1 MKNSIKS
8 EENPNNYGMSD
19 ANRNNQEMTEKLKS
33 LIEIGVALS
42 SEKELANLMQLFLEK
57 CLEVCQAEGASIY
70 LLDKKMIFHDAK
82 NNPLMTPQKIPV
94 LRFLRTMNRLSGSE
108 EHDGLIEIN
117 KKSVAGYCALS
128 KKSINIEDCYNLPD
142 DTPYKFNP
150 QFDQD
155 KNYHTKSLLTV
166 PMITSQGQVRG
177 VIQIVNKLTPAG
189 IEFLNKGELTSSEII
204 PFVDTD
210 EELMKVFASQAA
222 VAIENAQLNENIENL
237 FESFVHA
244 SVKAIEAR
252 DPTTS
257 GHSDR
262 VAILTVELA
271 LAVHKTQVGTFKN
284 VIFSEEQIRE
294 LRYAALLHDFG
305 KIGIKED
312 VLLKQKKLHSRELE
326 SILLR
331 LDSLEYKDEA
341 SQWKQLIEALLES
354 VEKNPSLDVQW
365 LQKKVH
371 DISHHV
377 ETTKLRIRQM
387 KSGVIQANEPYVVKD
402 QKALDRILGM
412 ITISSEHFG
421 QKILTD
427 NEVKILSIPKG
438 SLSGDER
445 LQIESHVSHTYDFL
459 KQIAWTDGLEQVP
472 QIAHCHHEKMDGS
485 GYPRGIAGMEIPIQA
500 RMMTI
505 ADIYDAL
512 VAFDR
517 PYKKSMHVDAAIDI
531 LLMEANEGKLDS
543 DLLRIF
549 IEAGV
554 HTYISG
560 LMKKAS

>member
-1 MKNSIKS
+1 
-8 EENPNNYGMSD
+8 
-19 ANRNNQEMTEKLKS
+19 
-33 LIEIGVALS
+33 
-42 SEKELANLMQLFLEK
+42 MQLFLEK
-57 CLEVCQAEGASIY
+57 CLEVCHAEGASIY

-82 NNPLMTPQKIPV
+82 NNPLLTPQKIPV
-94 LRFLRTMNRLSGSE
+94 LRFLRTMNRLNGSE
-108 EHDGLIEIN
+108 EHNGIIEIN
-117 KKSVAGYCALS
+117 KKSIAGYCALS
-128 KKSINIEDCYNLPD
+128 KKSINISDCYNLPE
-142 DTPYKFNP
+142 DTPYHFNSAV
-150 QFDQD
+150 D
-155 KNYHTKSLLTV
+155 KERDYKTVSLLTI
-166 PMITSQGQVRG
+166 PMITAHGQVRG
-177 VIQIVNKLTPAG
+177 VIQLVNKLNPQGLETIKQG
-189 IEFLNKGELTSSEII
+189 KIDESQII
-204 PFVDTD
+204 SFT
-210 EELMKVFASQAA
+210 EEDQDLMKVFASQAA
-222 VAIENAQLNENIENL
+222 VAIENAVLTENIENL

-262 VAILTVELA
+262 VSILTVELA
-271 LAVHKTQVGTFKN
+271 LAVHKTQVGVFKN

-312 VLLKQKKLHSRELE
+312 VLTKQKKLHSRELE

-341 SQWKQLIEALLES
+341 TQWKMLIENLLEMI
-354 VEKNPSLDVQW
+354 VKNPNLDTHW
-365 LQKKVH
+365 LHQKVH
-371 DISHHV
+371 DIQHHL

-387 KSGVIQANEPYVVKD
+387 KSSVIQANEPYVVKD
-402 QKALDRILGM
+402 QKALDRIINM
-412 ITISSEHFG
+412 ITQSSEHFG

-438 SLSGDER
+438 SLSLDER
-445 LQIESHVSHTYDFL
+445 SQIESHVTHTYQFL

-472 QIAHCHHEKMDGS
+472 QIAYCHHEKMDGS
-485 GYPRGIAGMEIPIQA
+485 GYPRGIAGQEVPIQS

-517 PYKKSMHVDAAIDI
+517 PYKKSLNADTAIDI

-554 HTYISG
+554 YRST
-560 LMKKAS
+560 

>member
-1 MKNSIKS
+1 MGENKRNSVDI
-8 EENPNNYGMSD
+8 
-19 ANRNNQEMTEKLKS
+19 AEKLKS

-42 SEKELANLMQLFLEK
+42 SEKELTNLMQLFLEK
-57 CLEVCQAEGASIY
+57 CLEVCHAEGASIY
-70 LLDKKMIFHDAK
+70 LLDKKMIYHDAK
-82 NNPLMTPQKIPV
+82 NNPLLTPQKIPV
-94 LRFLRTMNRLSGSE
+94 LRFLRTMNRLRGSE
-108 EHDGLIEIN
+108 EHNGLIEIN
-117 KKSVAGYCALS
+117 KKSIAGYSALS
-128 KKSINIEDCYNLPD
+128 KKSLNIPDCYNLPD
-142 DTPYKFNP
+142 DAPYRFNT
-150 QFDQD
+150 DID
-155 KNYHTKSLLTV
+155 VAHNYKTRSCLTV
-166 PMITSQGQVRG
+166 PMITAHGQVRG
-177 VIQIVNKLTPAG
+177 VIQIINKLNESG
-189 IEFLNKGELTSSEII
+189 VEKLNQGVLSEPDII
-204 PFVDTD
+204 TFSQED
-210 EELMKVFASQAA
+210 EDLMKVFASQAA
-222 VAIENAQLNENIENL
+222 VAIENALLNENIENL

-271 LAVHKTQVGTFKN
+271 LAVHKTQVGPFKS

-341 SQWKQLIEALLES
+341 SQWKQLIEGLLEMM
-354 VEKNPSLDVQW
+354 VKQPDLDQKW
-365 LQKKVH
+365 LHQKIH
-371 DISHHV
+371 DIQHHV

-387 KSGVIQANEPYVVKD
+387 KSGIIQANEPYVLKD
-402 QKALDRILGM
+402 QKSLDRIVNNILQ
-412 ITISSEHFG
+412 SSEHFG

-438 SLSGDER
+438 SLSGEER
-445 LQIESHVSHTYDFL
+445 QQIESHVSHTYDFL
-459 KQIAWTDGLEQVP
+459 KQIAWTDGLEQVAH
-472 QIAHCHHEKMDGS
+472 IAHCHHEKMDGS
-485 GYPRGIAGMEIPIQA
+485 GYPRGIAGNEIPIQA

-517 PYKKSMHVDAAIDI
+517 PYKKSMHADAAIDI

-543 DLLRIF
+543 DLLRTF

-554 HTYISG
+554 YSHITA
-560 LMKKAS
+560 LMKKAA

>member
-1 MKNSIKS
+1 
-8 EENPNNYGMSD
+8 
-19 ANRNNQEMTEKLKS
+19 
-33 LIEIGVALS
+33 
-42 SEKELANLMQLFLEK
+42 MQLFLEK
-57 CLEVCQAEGASIY
+57 CLEVCHAEGASIY
-70 LLDKKMIFHDAK
+70 LLDKKMILHDAK
-82 NNPLMTPQKIPV
+82 NNPLLTPQKIPV
-94 LRFLRTMNRLSGSE
+94 LRFLRTMNRLRGSE
-108 EHDGLIEIN
+108 EHDGIIEIN
-117 KKSVAGYCALS
+117 KKSIAGYCALS
-128 KKSINIEDCYNLPD
+128 KKSINIVDCYNLPD
-142 DTPYKFNP
+142 DAPYRFNTD
-150 QFDQD
+150 FD
-155 KNYHTKSLLTV
+155 KAHNYKTRSMLTV
-166 PMITSQGQVRG
+166 PMVTAHGQVRG
-177 VIQIVNKLTPAG
+177 VIQIMNKVNEAGLEKLNSG
-189 IEFLNKGELTSSEII
+189 SLVQEDII
-204 PFVDTD
+204 TFNEED
-210 EELMKVFASQAA
+210 EDLMRVFASQAA
-222 VAIENAQLNENIENL
+222 VAIENALLNENIENL

-262 VAILTVELA
+262 VSILTVELA
-271 LAVHKTQVGTFKN
+271 LAVHKTQVGAFKN

-331 LDSLEYKDEA
+331 LDSLEYKDE
-341 SQWKQLIEALLES
+341 SNQWKILIESMLEMI
-354 VEKNPSLDVQW
+354 EKNPTIDNQW
-365 LQKKVH
+365 LQNKVH
-371 DISHHV
+371 DIKHHI

-387 KSGVIQANEPYVVKD
+387 KSSVIQANEPYVLKD
-402 QKALDRILGM
+402 QKSLDRIINM
-412 ITISSEHFG
+412 ILQSSEHFG

-438 SLSGDER
+438 SLSRDER
-445 LQIESHVSHTYDFL
+445 QQIESHVSHTYDFL
-459 KQIAWTDGLEQVP
+459 KQIAWTEGLEQVAH
-472 QIAHCHHEKMDGS
+472 IAHCHHEKMDGS
-485 GYPRGIAGMEIPIQA
+485 GYPRGIAGQEVPIQS

-517 PYKKSMHVDAAIDI
+517 PYKKSLHVDSAIDI

-554 HTYISG
+554 YTYITA
-560 LMKKAS
+560 LLKKAA

>member
-1 MKNSIKS
+1 MSEGKKN
-8 EENPNNYGMSD
+8 GAD
-19 ANRNNQEMTEKLKS
+19 VAEKLKS

-42 SEKELANLMQLFLEK
+42 SEKELTNLMQLFLEK
-57 CLEVCQAEGASIY
+57 CLEVCHAEGASIY
-70 LLDKKMIFHDAK
+70 LLDKKMIYHDAK
-82 NNPLMTPQKIPV
+82 NNPLLTPQKIPV
-94 LRFLRTMNRLSGSE
+94 LRFLRTMNILKGSE
-108 EHDGLIEIN
+108 EHNGLIEIN

-128 KKSINIEDCYNLPD
+128 KKSINIDDCYNLPAD
-142 DTPYKFNP
+142 APYRFNP
-150 QFDQD
+150 DMDQSN
-155 KNYHTKSLLTV
+155 NYKTRSCLTI
-166 PMITSQGQVRG
+166 PMITAHGQVRG
-177 VIQIVNKLTPAG
+177 VIQIINKLNEQGVQKLKQGA
-189 IEFLNKGELTSSEII
+189 LSEADII
-204 PFVDTD
+204 SFNSED
-210 EELMKVFASQAA
+210 EDLMKVFASQAA
-222 VAIENAQLNENIENL
+222 VAIENALLNENIENL

-271 LAVHKTQVGTFKN
+271 LAVHKSNVGTFKN
-284 VIFSEEQIRE
+284 VIFSEEQVRE

-341 SQWKQLIEALLES
+341 SQWKQLVEGMLEMIA
-354 VEKNPSLDVQW
+354 KNPNVDTQW
-365 LQKKVH
+365 LHAKVH
-371 DISHHV
+371 DIQHHL
-377 ETTKLRIRQM
+377 ETTKLRLRQM
-387 KSGVIQANEPYVVKD
+387 KSGIIQANEPYVLKD
-402 QKALDRILGM
+402 QKSLDRIVNN
-412 ITISSEHFG
+412 IIQSSEHFG

-427 NEVKILSIPKG
+427 NEMKILSIPKG
-438 SLSGDER
+438 SLSKDER
-445 LQIESHVSHTYDFL
+445 AQIESHVSHTYDFL
-459 KQIAWTDGLEQVP
+459 KQIAWTDGLEQVA

-485 GYPRGIAGMEIPIQA
+485 GYPRGIAGNEIPIQA

-517 PYKKSMHVDAAIDI
+517 PYKKSMHADAAIDI

-554 HTYISG
+554 YAHITA
-560 LMKKAS
+560 LMKKAA

>member
-1 MKNSIKS
+1 MSAQNKNSVDI
-8 EENPNNYGMSD
+8 
-19 ANRNNQEMTEKLKS
+19 TEKLKS

-42 SEKELANLMQLFLEK
+42 SEKELTNLMQLFLEK
-57 CLEVCQAEGASIY
+57 CLEVCNAEGASIF
-70 LLDKKMIFHDAK
+70 LLDKKMIYHDAK
-82 NNPLMTPQKIPV
+82 NNPLLTPQKIPV

-108 EHDGLIEIN
+108 EHNGLIEIN
-117 KKSVAGYCALS
+117 KKSIAGYCALS
-128 KKSINIEDCYNLPD
+128 KKSINIPDCYNLPD
-142 DTPYKFNP
+142 DAPYRFN
-150 QFDQD
+150 QDFDVAN
-155 KNYHTKSLLTV
+155 KYKTRSNLTV
-166 PMITSQGQVRG
+166 PMITAHGQVRG
-177 VIQIVNKLTPAG
+177 VIQIINKLNPEG
-189 IEFLNKGELTSSEII
+189 VEQLNQGVLSEKDII
-204 PFVDTD
+204 TFSQED
-210 EELMKVFASQAA
+210 EDLMKVFASQAA
-222 VAIENAQLNENIENL
+222 VAIENALLNENIENL

-252 DPTTS
+252 DPSTS

-262 VAILTVELA
+262 VAILTVEMA
-271 LAVHKTQVGTFKN
+271 LAVHKTQVGPFKN

-341 SQWKQLIEALLES
+341 SQWKMLIEGMLQMI
-354 VEKNPSLDVQW
+354 EKQPNIDTQW
-365 LQKKVH
+365 LHQKVH
-371 DISHHV
+371 DIQHHL

-387 KSGVIQANEPYVVKD
+387 KSGIIQANEPYVVKD
-402 QKALDRILGM
+402 QKTLDRIVNNILQ
-412 ITISSEHFG
+412 SSEHFG

-438 SLSGDER
+438 SLSREER

-485 GYPRGIAGMEIPIQA
+485 GYPRGIAGNEIPIQS

-517 PYKKSMHVDAAIDI
+517 PYKKSLHADAAIDI

-554 HTYISG
+554 YMHITA
-560 LMKKAS
+560 LMKKAA

>member
-1 MKNSIKS
+1 
-8 EENPNNYGMSD
+8 MSD
-19 ANRNNQEMTEKLKS
+19 TKRNNENMTEKLKS

-42 SEKELANLMQLFLEK
+42 SEKELTNLMQLFLEK

-70 LLDKKMIFHDAK
+70 LLDKKMIYHDAK
-82 NNPLMTPQKIPV
+82 NNPLLTPQKIPV

-108 EHDGLIEIN
+108 EHNGIIEIN

-128 KKSINIEDCYNLPD
+128 KKSINISDCYDLPA
-142 DTPYKFNP
+142 DTPYRFNP

-155 KNYHTKSLLTV
+155 KDYHTKSLLTV
-166 PMITSQGQVRG
+166 PMVTSQGQVRG
-177 VIQIVNKLTPAG
+177 VIQIVNKLTPEG
-189 IEFLNKGELTSSEII
+189 VEHLNKDVLAQEEII
-204 PFVDTD
+204 PFTAND
-210 EELMKVFASQAA
+210 EELMQVFASQAA
-222 VAIENAQLNENIENL
+222 VAIENAQLTENIENL

-262 VAILTVELA
+262 VAVLTVELA
-271 LAVHKTQVGTFKN
+271 LAVHKTNVGMYRN

-331 LDSLEYKDEA
+331 LDSMEYKNEA
-341 SQWKQLIEALLES
+341 NQWKQLIEGVLEL
-354 VEKNPSLDVQW
+354 VEKKPEIDVHW
-365 LQKKVH
+365 LQNKVE
-371 DISHHV
+371 DIQRQI

-387 KSGVIQANEPYVVKD
+387 KSGVMQANEPYVVKD
-402 QKALDRILGM
+402 QSSLDRILNM
-412 ITISSEHFG
+412 IEMSSEHFG

-438 SLSGDER
+438 SLSRDER
-445 LQIESHVSHTYDFL
+445 MQIESHVSHTYEFL
-459 KQIAWTDGLEQVP
+459 KQIAWTDGLEHVP

-485 GYPRGIAGMEIPIQA
+485 GYPRGIAGPEIPIQA

-505 ADIYDAL
+505 SDIYDAL

-517 PYKKSMHVDAAIDI
+517 PYKKSLNADSAIDI

-554 HTYISG
+554 YTHITG
-560 LMKKAS
+560 LLMKKVA

>member
-1 MKNSIKS
+1 MGDAKKNTT
-8 EENPNNYGMSD
+8 D
-19 ANRNNQEMTEKLKS
+19 VAEKLKS

-42 SEKELANLMQLFLEK
+42 SEKELTNLMQLFLEK
-57 CLEVCQAEGASIY
+57 CLEVCRAEGASIY
-70 LLDKKMIFHDAK
+70 LLDKKMIYHDAK
-82 NNPLMTPQKIPV
+82 NNPLLTPQKIPV
-94 LRFLRTMNRLSGSE
+94 LKFLRTMNRLRGSE
-108 EHDGLIEIN
+108 EHNGLIEIN
-117 KKSVAGYCALS
+117 KKSIAGYCALS
-128 KKSINIEDCYNLPD
+128 KKSIKIDDCYNLPD
-142 DTPYKFNP
+142 DAPYRFNT
-150 QFDQD
+150 DID
-155 KNYHTKSLLTV
+155 MAHNYKTRSLLTV
-166 PMITSQGQVRG
+166 PMITAHGQVRG
-177 VIQIVNKLTPAG
+177 VIQIINKLNDEG
-189 IEFLNKGELTSSEII
+189 VSKLQQGVLSQEDII
-204 PFVDTD
+204 SFND
-210 EELMKVFASQAA
+210 EDEDLMKVFASQAA
-222 VAIENAQLNENIENL
+222 VAIENAVLNENIENL

-271 LAVHKTQVGTFKN
+271 LAVHKTQVGAFKS

-341 SQWKQLIEALLES
+341 SQWKMLIEGLLETLA
-354 VEKNPSLDVQW
+354 KNPQLDTQW
-365 LQKKVH
+365 LHQKIH
-371 DISHHV
+371 DIQHHL

-387 KSGVIQANEPYVVKD
+387 KSGIIQANEPYVLKD
-402 QKALDRILGM
+402 QKSLDRIVNN
-412 ITISSEHFG
+412 IIQSSEHFG
-421 QKILTD
+421 HKILTD

-438 SLSGDER
+438 SLSRDER
-445 LQIESHVSHTYDFL
+445 AQIESHVSHTYDFL

-485 GYPRGIAGMEIPIQA
+485 GYPRGIAGNEIPIQA

-517 PYKKSMHVDAAIDI
+517 PYKKSMHADAAIDI

-554 HTYISG
+554 YTHISA
-560 LMKKAS
+560 LMKKAA

>member
-1 MKNSIKS
+1 MDEKAPKAA
-8 EENPNNYGMSD
+8 D
-19 ANRNNQEMTEKLKS
+19 LAEKLKS

-42 SEKELANLMQLFLEK
+42 SEKELTNLMQLFLEK

-82 NNPLMTPQKIPV
+82 NNPLLTPQKIPV
-94 LRFLRTMNRLSGSE
+94 LKFLRTMNRLTGSQEHSG
-108 EHDGLIEIN
+108 LVEIN
-117 KKSVAGYCALS
+117 KKSIAGYCALS
-128 KKSINIEDCYNLPD
+128 KKTINLDDCYNLPVD
-142 DTPYKFNP
+142 APYRFNSEP
-150 QFDQD
+150 DH
-155 KNYHTKSLLTV
+155 KHGYHTKSMLTV
-166 PMITSQGQVRG
+166 PMITAHGQVRG
-177 VIQIVNKLTPAG
+177 VIQIINKLDSEGLQKINSGALKQEN
-189 IEFLNKGELTSSEII
+189 IISFSSE
-204 PFVDTD
+204 D
-210 EELMKVFASQAA
+210 EDLMKVFASQAA
-222 VAIENAQLNENIENL
+222 VAVENALLNENIENL

-262 VAILTVELA
+262 VSILTVELA
-271 LAVHKTQVGTFKN
+271 LAVHKTQVGPLKHI
-284 VIFSEEQIRE
+284 IFSEEQIRE

-312 VLLKQKKLHSRELE
+312 VILKQKKLHSRELE

-331 LDSLEYKDEA
+331 LDSLEYKDE
-341 SQWKQLIEALLES
+341 SQQWKMLIENLLEN
-354 VEKNPSLDVQW
+354 VEKNPKLDPQW
-365 LQKKVH
+365 LHKKIH
-371 DISHHV
+371 DIQHHL

-387 KSGVIQANEPYVVKD
+387 KSSVIQANEPFVLKD
-402 QKALDRILGM
+402 QKSLDRIINMLV
-412 ITISSEHFG
+412 TSSDHFG

-427 NEVKILSIPKG
+427 NEVKTLSIPKG
-438 SLSGDER
+438 SLNKEER
-445 LQIESHVSHTYDFL
+445 LQIESHVTHTYEFL
-459 KQIAWTDGLEQVP
+459 KQIAWTEGLEQVP
-472 QIAHCHHEKMDGS
+472 HIAHCHHEKMDGS
-485 GYPRGIAGMEIPIQA
+485 GYPRGIAGQELPIQS

-517 PYKKSMHVDAAIDI
+517 PYKKSLHADAAIDI

-554 HTYISG
+554 HSHING
-560 LMKKAS
+560 LLKKAA

>member
-1 MKNSIKS
+1 MSEKNNTTS
-8 EENPNNYGMSD
+8 G
-19 ANRNNQEMTEKLKS
+19 ATEKLKS

-42 SEKELANLMQLFLEK
+42 SEKELTNLMQLFLEK
-57 CLEVCQAEGASIY
+57 CLEVCHAEGASIY

-82 NNPLMTPQKIPV
+82 NNPLLTPQKIPV
-94 LRFLRTMNRLSGSE
+94 LRFLRTMNRLNGSE
-108 EHDGLIEIN
+108 EHNGIIEIN
-117 KKSVAGYCALS
+117 KKSIAGYCALS
-128 KKSINIEDCYNLPD
+128 KKSINISDCYNLPVD
-142 DTPYKFNP
+142 SPYHFNSAI
-150 QFDQD
+150 D
-155 KNYHTKSLLTV
+155 KERGYKTVSLLTI
-166 PMITSQGQVRG
+166 PMITAHGQVRG
-177 VIQIVNKLTPAG
+177 VIQLVNKLNSQGLESISNGTLD
-189 IEFLNKGELTSSEII
+189 ESQII
-204 PFVDTD
+204 TFTD
-210 EELMKVFASQAA
+210 EDQDLMKVFASQAA
-222 VAIENAQLNENIENL
+222 VAIENAVLTENIEKL

-262 VAILTVELA
+262 VSILTVELA
-271 LAVHKTQVGTFKN
+271 LAVHKTQVGAFKN

-312 VLLKQKKLHSRELE
+312 VLTKQKKLHSRELE

-341 SQWKQLIEALLES
+341 TQWKMLIENLLEMI
-354 VEKNPSLDVQW
+354 VKNPDLDSKW
-365 LQKKVH
+365 LHQKVH
-371 DISHHV
+371 DIQHHI

-387 KSGVIQANEPYVVKD
+387 KSSVIQANEPYVLKD
-402 QKALDRILGM
+402 QKSLDRIINM
-412 ITISSEHFG
+412 ITQSSEHFG

-438 SLSGDER
+438 SLSLDER
-445 LQIESHVSHTYDFL
+445 SQIESHVSHTYQFL

-472 QIAHCHHEKMDGS
+472 QIAYCHHEKMDGS
-485 GYPRGIAGMEIPIQA
+485 GYPRGISGQEVPIQS

-517 PYKKSMHVDAAIDI
+517 PYKKSLSVDAAIDI

-554 HTYISG
+554 YTYISA
-560 LMKKAS
+560 LLKKSA